1 MVFFVPI
8 WKEAPFVRVFVPF
21 ALGII
26 TQHYSGNAAWVSW
39 ILLSVSAAGIGAF
52 SLLPLRKQFL
62 NYTIQGIFI
71 NLLLFASGA
80 VITLFKNPF
89 RQKDLIDNFKTDT
102 STVVAVINE
111 PPVEKKASWK
121 AMACLRSV
129 TNGGRSIFP
138 TSDMILYFRKDSAM
152 RLPKYGDRLAFA
164 KPLKHIK
171 NRDPPSRFDY
181 VQYCAF
187 KNIHF
192 QVFLQKKD
200 YQLLDGNERDRITD
214 FILQIRDYVVTTI
227 KQNVEGRQEAGL
239 ALALLIG
246 YKDDL
251 DRDLLQAYSNT
262 GVVHV
267 IAISGLH
274 LGLIY
279 ALLSLV
285 CRPLQRIKAGRYVS
299 AVISI
304 GGLWLFTLLA
314 GAAPS
319 VLRSAVMFTAIVV
332 GNCISKKTPLINN
345 LAASAF
351 FLLCLD
357 PYWLWDLGFI
367 LSYTA
372 LLSIAIFNK
381 AVYHLLA
388 VKNKI
393 VDAVWKLN
401 AVTLSAQILTMPVI
415 IYNFGQFPNL
425 FLVTNFIAVPLSSVI
440 LMAELMLCCISR
452 FERLAHLA
460 GWAISAMIRLMN
472 NVIVFADRIGFST
485 TRGLDISFPQV
496 VLLYVFIACVSCW
509 LLLEKKQGL
518 FAGLVTAVVFFAAGL
533 F

>member
-8 WKEAPFVRVFVPF
+8 WKEAPFIRVFVPF
-21 ALGII
+21 AVGIVVEHYSANDARVPLTLLIGCIAGII
-26 TQHYSGNAAWVSW
+26 
-39 ILLSVSAAGIGAF
+39 AF
-52 SLLPLRKQFL
+52 SLLPLERQFL
-62 NYTIQGIFI
+62 NDYLQGLLVH
-71 NLLLFASGA
+71 LLLFAAGG
-80 VITLFKNPF
+80 VITAIKNPF
-89 RQKDLIDNFKTDT
+89 KQKALIDDFKTDT
-102 STVVAVINE
+102 STIVAVIRE

-121 AMACLRSV
+121 AVARLMSV
-129 TNGGRSIFP
+129 TNGARSIFP
-138 TSDMILYFRKDSAM
+138 ESNVLLYFRKDSAM
-152 RLPKYGDRLAFA
+152 RRPQYGDRFVFV
-164 KPLKHIK
+164 KPLENIR

-187 KNIHF
+187 KNIHY
-192 QVFLQKKD
+192 QVFLNKRD
-200 YQLLDGNERDRITD
+200 YQLLAGRETDGVTE
-214 FILQIRDYVVTTI
+214 FILQIRDQVVGVI
-227 KQNVEGRQEAGL
+227 KQNVAGKEAGL

-279 ALLSLV
+279 ALLNMM
-285 CRPLQRIKAGRYVS
+285 CRPFQRTRAGRYVS
-299 AVISI
+299 ATITVC
-304 GGLWLFTLLA
+304 GLWLFTLLA

-319 VLRSAVMFTAIVV
+319 VLRSAVMFTAIVL
-332 GNCISKKTPLINN
+332 GHCISKKTPLINN

-351 FLLCLD
+351 VLLCID

-381 AVYHLLA
+381 PVYQLVI

-393 VDAVWKLN
+393 IDAVWKLN

-425 FLVTNFIAVPLSSVI
+425 FLFTNFIAVPLSSVI
-440 LMAELMLCCISR
+440 LMAEIGLCCIGH
-452 FERLAHLA
+452 FEKLAHALGRA
-460 GWAISAMIRLMN
+460 VSAMIRLMN
-472 NVIVFADRIGFST
+472 NTIVFTDRFRFST
-485 TRGLDISFPQV
+485 TRGLDINFMQV
-496 VLLYVFIACVSCW
+496 VLLYVFIACVSC
-509 LLLEKKQGL
+509 LLLIEKKYGVYG
-518 FAGLVTAVVFFAAGL
+518 ALVTAILFFIVGA

>member
-8 WKEAPFVRVFVPF
+8 WKEAPFIRVFVPF
-21 ALGII
+21 VTGIVV
-26 TQHYSGNAAWVSW
+26 QHYSDNAALVSW
-39 ILLSVSAAGIGAF
+39 ILFAISGTGIATF
-52 SLLPLRKQFL
+52 SLMPLQRQFL
-62 NYTIQGIFI
+62 HFAIQGVFVH
-71 NLLLFASGA
+71 LFLFAVGGIVA
-80 VITLFKNPF
+80 AIKNPF
-89 RQKDLIDNFKTDT
+89 RQKELIDYFKTD
-102 STVVAVINE
+102 SSAIVAAIDE

-121 AMACLRSV
+121 SVARIRSI
-129 TNGGRSIFP
+129 TNGARSIFP
-138 TSDMILYFRKDSAM
+138 ASNVIIYFRKDGTIPP
-152 RLPKYGDRLAFA
+152 RQYGDLVVFA
-164 KPLKHIK
+164 KRLENTR
-171 NRDPPSRFDY
+171 NRDPPARFDY
-181 VQYCAF
+181 VRYCAL
-187 KNIHF
+187 KNIHY
-192 QVFLQKKD
+192 QVFLSRQE
-200 YQLLDGNERDRITD
+200 YRLLAGNERSPVTD
-214 FILQIRDYVVTTI
+214 FILRVRDWVVAVI
-227 KQNVEGRQEAGL
+227 KQNVGGKQEAGL

-251 DRDLLQAYSNT
+251 DRNLLQAYSNT

-279 ALLSLV
+279 ALLTLA
-285 CRPLQRIKAGRYVS
+285 CRPFQRSKGGKYGSAAVS
-299 AVISI
+299 VC
-304 GGLWLFTLLA
+304 GLWLFTLLA

-351 FLLCLD
+351 ILLCVD

-381 AVYHLLA
+381 PVYQLFVA
-388 VKNKI
+388 KNKI

-425 FLVTNFIAVPLSSVI
+425 FLLTNFIAVPLSSVV
-440 LMAELMLCCISR
+440 LMGEIALCCVSH
-452 FERLAHLA
+452 FEQVAYMVGEVL
-460 GWAISAMIRLMN
+460 SAMIRLMDN
-472 NVIVFADRIGFST
+472 AIVFIDRFHFST
-485 TRGLDISFPQV
+485 TRGLEISFIQV
-496 VLLYVFIACVSCW
+496 VLLYVFIACMSYW
-509 LLLEKKQGL
+509 LLPGKKHGL
-518 FAGLVTAVVFFAAGL
+518 YAALLTAIVFFAVGA